1 MLLSLCTYSVII
13 KMIDR
18 NLSEVIDPSHYY
30 YLWDLV
36 IINTIQNILS
46 DKWKIFFRRKDK
58 WKILNIQTEYQLCT
72 KKRKEKKK
80 LRILLCHGEGH
91 FFFFFFGL
99 SRDFYW
105 RNKLRYR
112 DSILQQNMNIFG
124 KQNHLIWTNQMIK
137 SRGVYQAT

>member
-91 FFFFFFGL
+91 FFFFF
-99 SRDFYW
+99 W
-105 RNKLRYR
+105 A
-112 DSILQQNMNIFG
+112 
-124 KQNHLIWTNQMIK
+124 KQRLLLKEQTKIQRQHPPTKHEHFWQTK
-137 SRGVYQAT
+137 SLDMDKPND

>member
-30 YLWDLV
+30 LWDLV
-36 IINTIQNILS
+36 LLILY
-46 DKWKIFFRRKDK
+46 KISFLTKERFFFRRKDK

-91 FFFFFFGL
+91 FFFFF
-99 SRDFYW
+99 W
-105 RNKLRYR
+105 A
-112 DSILQQNMNIFG
+112 
-124 KQNHLIWTNQMIK
+124 KQRLLLKEQTKIQRQHPPTKHEHFWQTK
-137 SRGVYQAT
+137 SLDMDKPND